1 MSEKTSSNA
10 HRMFKFE
17 LLHVVPHAIVQKVN
31 NQTASASEIGT
42 TFYLVFLKDDI

>member
-42 TFYLVFLKDDI
+42 FYLVFLKDDI